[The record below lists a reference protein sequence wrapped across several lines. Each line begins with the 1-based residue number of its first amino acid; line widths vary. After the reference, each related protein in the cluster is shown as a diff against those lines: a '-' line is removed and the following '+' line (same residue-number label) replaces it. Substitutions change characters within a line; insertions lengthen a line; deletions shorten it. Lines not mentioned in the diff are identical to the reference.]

1 MRLRAFALV
10 PALASAISAAG
21 AQEQRGE
28 FRAFTALNAS
38 ELGALSP
45 LMTPSMTQRKLNG
58 AQYSLRYGVRDSMDI
73 VSSSVAATVLLEI
86 GMAASVY
93 GTVGVRNVACEAGCE
108 PQALAGIGGDMRLY
122 QLGDVINR
130 GSALTVA
137 ISGTAGY
144 ADLTHDNAW
153 VFGVGAPIAVS
164 FATGGKEGLRV
175 VPYFRPL
182 FGVGQT
188 DAPCLVD
195 NDCDR
200 SGTRW
205 VLGGGVGVWNP
216 MSNFSASIGISQ
228 VVFHNSHPLYGVNVT
243 YGGRR

>member
-21 AQEQRGE
+21 AQEQSRQ

-58 AQYSLRYGVRDSMDI
+58 VQWALRYGVRDSSNI
-73 VSSSVAATVLLEI
+73 VSSSVAGTVIFEI

-93 GTVGVRNVACEAGCE
+93 GTVGVRNVACEAGCD
-108 PQALAGIGGDMRLY
+108 PRALAGGGADMRVY
-122 QLGDVINR
+122 QRGGIING
-130 GSALTVA
+130 GSAFTVA
-137 ISGTAGY
+137 LSATGGY
-144 ADLTHDNAW
+144 ANLKHDNAW
-153 VFGVGAPIAVS
+153 VFGVGAPIALS
-164 FATGGKEGLRV
+164 YATGGKEGLRV
-175 VPYFRPL
+175 VPYFRPV

-188 DAPCLVD
+188 DVPCLV
-195 NDCDR
+195 NENCAQ

-205 VLGGGVGVWNP
+205 VMGGGVGVWNP

-228 VVFHNSHPLYGVNVT
+228 VVFDGSHPLYGVSVI
-243 YGGRR
+243 YGGR